1 MKHLRVVRGMP
12 KNRHLQ
18 NIVGTEHIT
27 DAAEQAIAAQAE
39 GGATLAFKNVAVAG
53 QSNIVADAATDTLN
67 IAAGANVTITT
78 NASTDTITIAA
89 TDTNTDTNTFRPVTA
104 GGNTLGASETLAFTA
119 GSNVTISESGGAVT
133 IASTGG
139 SPGGS
144 DSQIQYNNGGS
155 FGGISGFTFTDTD
168 GSEQF
173 LFSDTSD
180 TALVKIVQEGTGS
193 AFEVHDAGSDT
204 SILRVAP
211 DGDVHIGF
219 GSAGGGGYGKLLVA
233 GVSYAYNHGAESQNA
248 SSPSYQFVGDTNTG
262 MFRPGAD
269 NVAFATGGTE
279 RIRIGDAG
287 QIGIGGAT
295 YGTSGQVLTSGGA
308 SGAVSWTTVSGGGSS
323 LNQALNPRD
332 LVYSVA
338 PSVIDTYLLSRGV
351 GITCVGS
358 LSNSYSTRSNYSQP
372 RFRAFI
378 APKTGDVSTFLVS
391 VATAVSGTNFLV
403 GIYSHTNG
411 VPTALMGRAEM
422 DCSSTGE
429 VSQTSIVDA
438 SGSSATISLTQGE
451 MYFYAWNRTN
461 TSGNPRL
468 HCENPAGTQSVVNQV
483 QTMNSVDN
491 SYNML
496 DVGSGSANTLP
507 ATPTANQLYLG
518 GNTSYALRLGIKYS

>member
-1 MKHLRVVRGMP
+1 MP

-39 GGATLAFKNVAVAG
+39 GGATLAFKNIAVSG
-53 QSNIVADAATDTLN
+53 QSSIVADAATDTLN

-133 IASTGG
+133 IAATGG
-139 SPGGS
+139 SVGGS
-144 DSQIQYNNGGS
+144 DTEILYNDGGTEN
-155 FGGISGFTFTDTD
+155 GISSLTWTDTS
-168 GSEQF
+168 GSEQ
-173 LFSDTSD
+173 LKLTDESD
-180 TALVKIVQEGTGS
+180 TALFKIEQTGTGNVFEAHDQASDVNIFKIDNAGKTVIGNSSSSTVHSAFQLYVAGDTRLSRLRVGTGS
-193 AFEVHDAGSDT
+193 NSEPGVHFEGDSDT
-204 SILRVAP
+204 GVRRTAADQL
-211 DGDVHIGF
+211 GF
-219 GSAGGGGYGKLLVA
+219 ITGGSERLAVGSAGEIL
-233 GVSYAYNHGAESQNA
+233 
-248 SSPSYQFVGDTNTG
+248 
-262 MFRPGAD
+262 
-269 NVAFATGGTE
+269 
-279 RIRIGDAG
+279 
-287 QIGIGGAT
+287 IGGSAA
-295 YGTSGQVLTSGGA
+295 GTSGQVLTSGG
-308 SGAVSWTTVSGGGSS
+308 SGSAVTWATASGGGSS

-351 GITCVGS
+351 GMTCVGS
-358 LSNSYSTRSNYSQP
+358 LSNSYYTRSNYSQP
-372 RFRAFI
+372 RFRSFI
-378 APKTGDVSTFLVS
+378 APKTGDVSTFLIS
-391 VATAVSGTNFLV
+391 VATADSSTNFLV

-461 TSGNPRL
+461 TTGNPRL
-468 HCENPAGTQSVVNQV
+468 HAENPAGTQSVVNQV
-483 QTMNSVDN
+483 QTMSSVDN

-496 DVGSGSANTLP
+496 DVGSSSANTLP

>member
-372 RFRAFI
+372 RFSTQDRRC
-378 APKTGDVSTFLVS
+378 KHVSRQRL
-391 VATAVSGTNFLV
+391 
-403 GIYSHTNG
+403 
-411 VPTALMGRAEM
+411 
-422 DCSSTGE
+422 
-429 VSQTSIVDA
+429 
-438 SGSSATISLTQGE
+438 SL
-451 MYFYAWNRTN
+451 
-461 TSGNPRL
+461 S
-468 HCENPAGTQSVVNQV
+468 
-483 QTMNSVDN
+483 
-491 SYNML
+491 
-496 DVGSGSANTLP
+496 
-507 ATPTANQLYLG
+507 
-518 GNTSYALRLGIKYS
+518 